1 MNYRQ
6 IKQSE
11 AAKCKN
17 ATAVNNTDDWLK
29 VKSVHLT
36 LSTTAR
42 KDTPAGPLTQY
53 EASHPAKIGE
63 PF

>member
-1 MNYRQ
+1 MTYRQ

-17 ATAVNNTDDWLK
+17 ASAVNNTDDWLK
-29 VKSVHLT
+29 VKSVHLQ

-42 KDTPAGPLTQY
+42 KDTPA
-53 EASHPAKIGE
+53 PAELGLYSI
-63 PF
+63 